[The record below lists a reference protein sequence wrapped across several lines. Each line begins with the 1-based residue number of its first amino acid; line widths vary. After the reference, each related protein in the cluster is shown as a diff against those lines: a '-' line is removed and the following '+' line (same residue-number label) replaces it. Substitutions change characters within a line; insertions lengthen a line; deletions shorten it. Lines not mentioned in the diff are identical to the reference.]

1 MSVYLSVGAD
11 KYTDKYAVLKFI
23 VQLAAVLLNF
33 FSLLGYSRFYESARS
48 SRVHT
53 YKFIYF
59 VVAEIYFL
67 CRYFCRL
74 GPALKYVVLKFLVR
88 LVAVYSLGCGRE

>member
-11 KYTDKYAVLKFI
+11 KYTEKYAVLKFI
-23 VQLAAVLLNF
+23 AQLAAVLLI
-33 FSLLGYSRFYESARS
+33 SRFDESARS

-53 YKFIYF
+53 YKFMYL
-59 VVAEIYFL
+59 VVAEINFL

-74 GPALKYVVLKFLVR
+74 GPALKFAVLKFLVR
-88 LVAVYSLGCGRE
+88 LVAVYSLGCGRQ

>member
-1 MSVYLSVGAD
+1 MSVYLSVGA
-11 KYTDKYAVLKFI
+11 DKYAVLKFI

-33 FSLLGYSRFYESARS
+33 WSLLGYSRFYESARS

-53 YKFIYF
+53 YKFLYF
-59 VVAEIYFL
+59 IVAEINFL

-74 GPALKYVVLKFLVR
+74 GPALKYVVLKFLVQ